1 MTWGQLSK
9 SEQEMKSPGAL
20 ACKLG
25 SPSPQTVRPRGELR
39 TFSRDIS
46 NQVRGAP
53 QSNIMGA
60 KKEMGKG
67 VSQLYRHRRYTSLS
81 LRCPLSSSQHPH
93 VASRVPARTRVRAR
107 FSSLS
112 LFRLP
117 HTKSVFVH
125 SVLCP
130 LLWGRDQHPFFCK
143 G

>member
-60 KKEMGKG
+60 KKEMSKG
-67 VSQLYRHRRYTSLS
+67 VSQLYRH
-81 LRCPLSSSQHPH
+81 
-93 VASRVPARTRVRAR
+93 
-107 FSSLS
+107 
-112 LFRLP
+112 
-117 HTKSVFVH
+117 
-125 SVLCP
+125 
-130 LLWGRDQHPFFCK
+130 
-143 G
+143 